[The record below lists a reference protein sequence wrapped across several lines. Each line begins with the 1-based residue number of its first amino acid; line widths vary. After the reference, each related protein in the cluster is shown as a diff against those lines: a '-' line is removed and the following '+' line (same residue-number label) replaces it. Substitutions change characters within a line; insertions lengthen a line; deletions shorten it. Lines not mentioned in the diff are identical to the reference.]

1 MWVIFEVKHF
11 RVWYFRFVKWF
22 DNDLILD
29 NDINYWD
36 FDIEDEVIIISW
48 LWRFFMFN
56 FFRFNVYIN
65 FE

>member
-11 RVWYFRFVKWF
+11 RVWDFRFVNWF

-48 LWRFFMFN
+48 LWRFFMFKI
-56 FFRFNVYIN
+56 FRFNVCIN